1 MPAHHCGMWVW
12 SKLSSIRWQDAW
24 EERFAACGGAVIT
37 TIPGR
42 KTQRI
47 EVYCDTC
54 AQAKEIQRQFGG
66 TLRELRTRN
75 WAAMKPAQLPPVKVR
90 DRLLISAES
99 SAEALRKLAAK
110 HPGRIIISIPP
121 HLAFGTGHHPTTATV
136 LRLLVDY
143 AKQREGQKWSL
154 LDLGTGSGVL
164 AIVGARLGAA
174 EVSASDN
181 DPHAV
186 RIAAANARRNKA
198 RSIEVGELDVLNWK
212 PRRQWDCVTANIF
225 SSILEQ
231 AFPAIAKA
239 VKLDGVVLVSG
250 ILKSQEKEC
259 LGAGRAAG
267 LRFEKIVTHGKWVTA
282 RGVRA

>member
-1 MPAHHCGMWVW
+1 MWVW

-54 AQAKEIQRQFGG
+54 AQAKEIQMQFGG
-66 TLRELRTRN
+66 TLRELRARN

-99 SAEALRKLAAK
+99 SKETLRKLAAK
-110 HPGRIIISIPP
+110 HPSRIIISIPP

-136 LRLLVDY
+136 LRNLVDF
-143 AKQREGQKWSL
+143 AKERKGTEWSL

-164 AIVGARLGAA
+164 AIAGARLGAA

-186 RIAAANARRNKA
+186 RIAAANARRNHA
-198 RSIEVGELDVLNWK
+198 RNVEVGELDVLKWK
-212 PRRQWDCVTANIF
+212 PRRKWDCVTANIF
-225 SSILEQ
+225 SAILEQ

-239 VKLDGVVLVSG
+239 VKRGGVVFVSG
-250 ILKSQEKEC
+250 ILRSQQAEC

-267 LRFEKIVTHGKWVTA
+267 LRFDHVVTRGKWVTA
-282 RGVRA
+282 RGVLA

>member
-1 MPAHHCGMWVW
+1 MWIW

-54 AQAKEIQRQFGG
+54 AQAKEIQMQFGG
-66 TLRELRTRN
+66 SLRELRARN

-90 DRLLISAES
+90 DRLVISAES
-99 SAEALRKLAAK
+99 SKVALQKLAAQY
-110 HPGRIIISIPP
+110 PSRLVISIPP
-121 HLAFGTGHHPTTATV
+121 HLAFGTGHHATTATV
-136 LRLLVDY
+136 LRFLVDF
-143 AKQREGQKWSL
+143 AKERQGTKWSL

-164 AIVGARLGAA
+164 AIAGARLGATQ
-174 EVSASDN
+174 VSASDN

-186 RIAAANARRNKA
+186 RIAAANARRNRA
-198 RSIEVGELDVLNWK
+198 RDIDVSELDVLTWK
-212 PRRQWDCVTANIF
+212 PRRRWDCVTANIF

-239 VKLDGVVLVSG
+239 VKRDGVVLVSG
-250 ILKSQEKEC
+250 ILKSQKAEC
-259 LGAGRAAG
+259 LAAGRAAG
-267 LRFEKIVTHGKWVTA
+267 LRFDHIVTHGKWVTA
-282 RGVRA
+282 RGVPA